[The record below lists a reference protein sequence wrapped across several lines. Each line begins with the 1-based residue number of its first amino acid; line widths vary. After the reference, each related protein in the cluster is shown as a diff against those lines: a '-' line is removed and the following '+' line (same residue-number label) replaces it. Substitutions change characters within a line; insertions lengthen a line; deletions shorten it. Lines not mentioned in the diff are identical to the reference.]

1 MHSFRPMWLVQR
13 ASILTAVAV
22 LTAGAANAQFARSDD
37 SSGQAASTD
46 LASTSESSSAAA
58 PTLLA
63 DGADGMAAMPAAP
76 SSSGSGA
83 GQNGG
88 YGENGGYGGHRSF
101 LNALTWE
108 AGGGFNAPVQNS
120 LNDITWGYN
129 FNLGAGYQFN
139 RRLSALIEYQFIHD
153 KLPGQLIAD
162 VGATGGYANIWSF
175 TIDPVVD
182 LFPKKSN
189 DIYVTG
195 GGGFY
200 RKVTSF
206 TDPEPAQYCT
216 YFYCG
221 IGYFNTVVGHFSSNQ
236 GGWNVGAGF
245 QHRLGGM
252 YGDSR
257 MKLFAEARY
266 LKVLTPAVNSSPN
279 GLGVATLNE
288 DTTIIPVTF
297 GVRW

>member
-1 MHSFRPMWLVQR
+1 MHSFRPVWLAR
-13 ASILTAVAV
+13 HAFILTAVIV
-22 LTAGAANAQFARSDD
+22 LTVGAANAQFARSAD
-37 SSGQAASTD
+37 SSNEVAVSPT
-46 LASTSESSSAAA
+46 ESSSASDPMLAVDGNGLAA
-58 PTLLA
+58 L
-63 DGADGMAAMPAAP
+63 PAAP
-76 SSSGSGA
+76 AAAGGSGA
-83 GQNGG
+83 AGRQNGG
-88 YGENGGYGGHRSF
+88 YDTQNRGSF
-101 LNALTWE
+101 FSRMTWE
-108 AGGGFNAPVQNS
+108 GGGGFNAPAGD
-120 LNDITWGYN
+120 DITWGAN
-129 FNLGAGYQFN
+129 FTVGGGLHFN
-139 RRLSALIEYQFIHD
+139 PRWSALIEYQFIHD
-153 KLPGQLIAD
+153 KLPGRLIGD

-175 TIDPVVD
+175 TIAPVFD

-206 TDPEPAQYCT
+206 TDPEPALFCS

-221 IGYFNTVVGHFSSNQ
+221 IGYQNTVVGHFSSNQ
-236 GGWNVGAGF
+236 GGWNIGAGY

-266 LKVLTPAVNSSPN
+266 LRVLSPATTTAPN
-279 GLGVATLNE
+279 GLGVTSVQENTNL
-288 DTTIIPVTF
+288 IPVTF